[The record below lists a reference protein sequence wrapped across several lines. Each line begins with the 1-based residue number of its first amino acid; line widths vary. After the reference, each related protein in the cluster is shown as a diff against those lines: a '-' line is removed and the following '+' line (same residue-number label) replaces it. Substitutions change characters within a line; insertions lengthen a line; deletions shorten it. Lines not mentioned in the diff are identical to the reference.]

1 MNPEEIFKLFPECLI
16 SAIRDKRI
24 TELTEIQRKGIPH
37 VMRGED
43 VLLIAPTGSG
53 KTEAAIWP
61 IISRILA
68 ENERM
73 GFLLLY
79 ITPLRAL
86 NRDLEDRIIFWAS
99 RCGLNVGVRH
109 GDTLK
114 SERLK
119 QSESPPEIIIT
130 TPETLQIML
139 SSPKLSLHL
148 SRVRYVVI
156 DEVHELLDD
165 KRGVQLSIA
174 LERLRRMTG
183 RDFQRV
189 MLSASLGNP
198 HLALDFFSHSKKGK
212 IVTSGE
218 ERKMIIRVIFPKVT
232 EEDLKLSSKLLLEPE
247 AVSRVRVLADAIKS
261 SRSAIVF
268 TNTRSMAE
276 ALGYR
281 MNKIFNELK
290 IHVHHSSLSREARVE
305 SETLLKMGE
314 LSAVISTSSMELGID
329 VGHIDMVIQYG
340 SPKQALKLLQRVGR
354 SGHGPRGV
362 ARGLIVAQDSD
373 DFLESLVLSRNALE
387 GKLEEIRPLEKS
399 YDVLYHTIVGML
411 LRERELSVS
420 EIVKV
425 ANGCYPYRD
434 MSPEDCRRLLSFM
447 SRAWPR
453 IVWYDEDL
461 DSVRRAS
468 ELAFDY
474 FFNNVSTIPETV
486 GYSVVDEVTGFYI
499 GKLDEAF
506 VLEYLFPGAKFVFR
520 GSVWRM
526 KRIEGGTIYVEQAFD
541 PIGAIPSW
549 IGEQLPVSMEVAA
562 EVGTLRGMVE
572 EAYRSGKMDALI
584 NEIMEKYGFST
595 EEDIRRALSPI
606 LEHIESG
613 FPLPTDKRIVVEDVR
628 GGVVIHST
636 YGNLVNRTLG
646 RAIAQ
651 ALLKHFKILVR
662 VSEDPYRILILGVS
676 SEPIINAIKSLMSE
690 DEAFFLEA
698 IENSSFFRLRLLHTL
713 KRMGLIRDY
722 ASSKLISLSKLA
734 KAYEGTPPY
743 EEALRE
749 TLVKDFDVEGLMK
762 LLRSIERGEIE
773 VVRSEKEGPSPLALL
788 GLDRSGLPLEVIP
801 PTELSRRLLENFKNR
816 ILSQQVTLVC
826 SNCWSWFMDSDVNSL
841 MEIGAPLCPN
851 CGSGRI
857 AAVTGYLVSEAKRYV
872 EESRQKGR
880 PSVGNWELAN
890 RCYEFGLLTERYGL
904 SALVAMVARAVDPID
919 VEKLLSEVNEVNE
932 RFFEAL
938 AKVETEAVKRRMMG
952 RKKRSKL

>member
-1 MNPEEIFKLFPECLI
+1 
-16 SAIRDKRI
+16 
-24 TELTEIQRKGIPH
+24 
-37 VMRGED
+37 
-43 VLLIAPTGSG
+43 
-53 KTEAAIWP
+53 
-61 IISRILA
+61 
-68 ENERM
+68 
-73 GFLLLY
+73 
-79 ITPLRAL
+79 
-86 NRDLEDRIIFWAS
+86 
-99 RCGLNVGVRH
+99 
-109 GDTLK
+109 
-114 SERLK
+114 
-119 QSESPPEIIIT
+119 
-130 TPETLQIML
+130 
-139 SSPKLSLHL
+139 
-148 SRVRYVVI
+148 
-156 DEVHELLDD
+156 
-165 KRGVQLSIA
+165 
-174 LERLRRMTG
+174 
-183 RDFQRV
+183 
-189 MLSASLGNP
+189 
-198 HLALDFFSHSKKGK
+198 
-212 IVTSGE
+212 
-218 ERKMIIRVIFPKVT
+218 
-232 EEDLKLSSKLLLEPE
+232 
-247 AVSRVRVLADAIKS
+247 
-261 SRSAIVF
+261 
-268 TNTRSMAE
+268 
-276 ALGYR
+276 
-281 MNKIFNELK
+281 
-290 IHVHHSSLSREARVE
+290 
-305 SETLLKMGE
+305 
-314 LSAVISTSSMELGID
+314 
-329 VGHIDMVIQYG
+329 
-340 SPKQALKLLQRVGR
+340 
-354 SGHGPRGV
+354 
-362 ARGLIVAQDSD
+362 
-373 DFLESLVLSRNALE
+373 
-387 GKLEEIRPLEKS
+387 
-399 YDVLYHTIVGML
+399 
-411 LRERELSVS
+411 
-420 EIVKV
+420 
-425 ANGCYPYRD
+425 
-434 MSPEDCRRLLSFM
+434 
-447 SRAWPR
+447 
-453 IVWYDEDL
+453 
-461 DSVRRAS
+461 
-468 ELAFDY
+468 
-474 FFNNVSTIPETV
+474 
-486 GYSVVDEVTGFYI
+486 
-499 GKLDEAF
+499 
-506 VLEYLFPGAKFVFR
+506 
-520 GSVWRM
+520 
-526 KRIEGGTIYVEQAFD
+526 
-541 PIGAIPSW
+541 
-549 IGEQLPVSMEVAA
+549 
-562 EVGTLRGMVE
+562 
-572 EAYRSGKMDALI
+572 
-584 NEIMEKYGFST
+584 
-595 EEDIRRALSPI
+595 
-606 LEHIESG
+606 
-613 FPLPTDKRIVVEDVR
+613 VEDVR

-662 VSEDPYRILILGVS
+662 ISEDPYRILILGVS

>member
-1 MNPEEIFKLFPECLI
+1 MSPENIFKLFPECLI
-16 SAIRDKRI
+16 SAIRDKGI
-24 TELTEIQRKGIPH
+24 TEPTEIQRKGIPH
-37 VMRGED
+37 VMRGD
-43 VLLIAPTGSG
+43 NALLIAPTGSG

-61 IISRILA
+61 IISRIL
-68 ENERM
+68 NEKEKT

-99 RCGLNVGVRH
+99 KCGLNVGVRH

-114 SERLK
+114 SERMR
-119 QSESPPEIIIT
+119 QSRSPPEIIIT

-148 SRVRYVVI
+148 SRVKYVVI

-174 LERLRRMTG
+174 LERLRRITG

-198 HLALDFFSHSKKGK
+198 HIALDFFSYSKKGK
-212 IVTSGE
+212 LVTSGE
-218 ERKMIIRVIFPKVT
+218 ERKMIIRVMFPRVI

-247 AVSRVRVLADAIKS
+247 VIARVRVLADAIRS

-281 MNKIFNELK
+281 MSKIFNELK

-305 SETLLKMGE
+305 SESLLKMGE

-329 VGHIDMVIQYG
+329 VGHIDMVLQYG
-340 SPKQALKLLQRVGR
+340 SPRQALKLLQRVGR
-354 SGHGPRGV
+354 SGHGPGGI
-362 ARGLIVAQDSD
+362 AKGLIIAQDSD
-373 DFLESLVLSRNALE
+373 DFFESLVLSKNALE
-387 GKLEEIRPLEKS
+387 GRLEEIRPLEKS
-399 YDVLYHTIVGML
+399 YDVLYHTIVGIL
-411 LRERELSVS
+411 LREREISVND
-420 EIVKV
+420 IVKI

-434 MSPEDCRRLLSFM
+434 LSVEDCRKLLSFM

-453 IVWYDEDL
+453 IIWYDENL
-461 DSVRRAS
+461 NFVRRAS

-474 FFNNVSTIPETV
+474 FFSNISTIPETSS
-486 GYSVVDEVTGFYI
+486 YSVIDEVTGFYI

-526 KRIEGGTIYVEQAFD
+526 KRIEGGTIYVEQVFD

-562 EVGTLRGMVE
+562 EVGRLRGKVE
-572 EAYRSGKMDALI
+572 EAYRKGKIESFLREVMK
-584 NEIMEKYGFST
+584 EYGFST

-606 LEHIESG
+606 LEYIESG
-613 FPLPTDKRIVVEDVR
+613 FPVPTDKRIVVEDVR

-651 ALLKHFKILVR
+651 AVLKRFKLLVR
-662 VSEDPYRILILGVS
+662 ISEDPYRILALGVS
-676 SEPIINAIKSLMSE
+676 SEPIIDAMKSLIGE
-690 DEAFFLEA
+690 DEGFFLEA
-698 IENSSFFRLRLLHTL
+698 IENSPSFRLRLLYTL
-713 KRMGLIRDY
+713 KRMGLIKDY
-722 ASSKLISLSKLA
+722 ASSKVISLSKLA
-734 KAYEGTPPY
+734 RAYEGTPPY

-749 TLVKDFDVEGLMK
+749 TLIKDFDVEGVIK
-762 LLRSIERGEIE
+762 LLRCIERGEVE
-773 VVRSEKEGPSPLALL
+773 LVRSEKEGPSPLALL

-801 PTELSRRLLENFKNR
+801 PAELSKRLLENFKNR

-841 MEIGAPLCPN
+841 MDIGAPICPN
-851 CGSGRI
+851 CGSRRI
-857 AAVTGYLVSEAKRYV
+857 AAITGYLVSEAKRYV
-872 EESRQKGR
+872 EESKQKGR

-904 SALVAMVARAVDPID
+904 PAIIAMAARAVDPID
-919 VEKLLSEVNEVNE
+919 IERLLSEVDEVNE
-932 RFFEAL
+932 RFFETL
-938 AKVETEAVKRRMMG
+938 ARIETEAVKRRMMG
-952 RKKRSKL
+952 KKKRSKH